1 MARKTQARMC
11 KAFLFLIGLLLLPV
25 HALAQ
30 ENITKNETSGN
41 VSNDSLLAL
50 VQELQQKQA
59 KTEQEAKWEKI
70 WDKRNKHWSFSYIT
84 SQKLTLKN
92 DASSVSESS
101 FGVNIQ
107 RGRTWY
113 LPKKP
118 LGGMVKFGI
127 DLDPLDFTYV
137 KYKSDPASIQAASD
151 LEDENEENSG
161 TSLGRHQITYGIGIG
176 PSVTVN
182 PIDHLKASAF
192 FHYIPGVGAL
202 IYDGKFSWGYQ
213 GMCAFGFNVAYRV
226 ISLGFETRFGS
237 STFSKIEYDE
247 EGSDYSG
254 DYGDYG
260 DDYGDI
266 SYEDVIDDYDPFSS
280 LTKEKQK
287 IKVKSFLVTLAFRF

>member
-1 MARKTQARMC
+1 MW
-11 KAFLFLIGLLLLPV
+11 KALLFLMGLVLLPIQT
-25 HALAQ
+25 LAQ
-30 ENITKNETSGN
+30 DDITPNETSGN

-59 KTEQEAKWEKI
+59 QAEQEKKWEKI
-70 WDKRNKHWSFSYIT
+70 WDKRKKHWSFSYIT

-92 DASSVSESS
+92 NENSVSKSS
-101 FGVNIQ
+101 FGVNVK

-127 DLDPLDFTYV
+127 DLDPLDLTYV
-137 KYKSDPASIQAASD
+137 KYESDPVNVQKTTGSADEEGEEQD
-151 LEDENEENSG
+151 LN
-161 TSLGRHQITYGIGIG
+161 LGRHQITYGIGIG

-182 PIDHLKASAF
+182 PIDHLKACAF
-192 FHYIPGVGAL
+192 FHYVPGVGAL
-202 IYDGKFSWGYQ
+202 IYDSKFSWGYQ
-213 GMCAFGFNVAYRV
+213 GMCAFGFNVAYKV
-226 ISLGFETRFGS
+226 ISLGFETRWGS

-247 EGSDYSG
+247 EENDNNF
-254 DYGDYG
+254 DYGDYVSDNG
-260 DDYGDI
+260 DV
-266 SYEDVIDDYDPFSS
+266 SYEDVLDDYDPFRS